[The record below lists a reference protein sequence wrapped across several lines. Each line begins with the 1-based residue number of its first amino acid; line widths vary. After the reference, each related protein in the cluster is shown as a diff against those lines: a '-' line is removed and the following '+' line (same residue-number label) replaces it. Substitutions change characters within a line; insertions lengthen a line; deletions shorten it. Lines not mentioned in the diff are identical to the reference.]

1 MRATLIVTLVLHI
14 LSGVFWAGTTFALA
28 RTGANQTDQFF
39 RPQMG
44 AAVIVVATGGLLW
57 YLVHP
62 GSFGTTEQILAV
74 GVFCAFVAAWRFAVC
89 PTSRSPLVAKPTTDG
104 VVRAPSALGMMR
116 MSIFPPSLAS
126 TTATQELV
134 VPKSI
139 PMIFPT
145 DASADQL
152 TASPP
157 APEAP
162 ADLGLAT
169 TTIAGRMSR
178 GPCM

>member
-62 GSFGTTEQILAV
+62 GSFGTTEQLLAV
-74 GVFCAFVAAWRFAVC
+74 GAFCAFVAA
-89 PTSRSPLVAKPTTDG
+89 G
-104 VVRAPSALGMMR
+104 VQGMSGGSALR
-116 MSIFPPSLAS
+116 KLSIADESEAS
-126 TTATQELV
+126 RLRHRVAIGQRVAAAFL
-134 VPKSI
+134 
-139 PMIFPT
+139 MIT
-145 DASADQL
+145 V
-152 TASPP
+152 T
-157 APEAP
+157 
-162 ADLGLAT
+162 
-169 TTIAGRMSR
+169 
-178 GPCM
+178 CMAVARYA

>member
-28 RTGANQTDQFF
+28 RAGANQTDQFF

-74 GVFCAFVAAWRFAVC
+74 GVFCAFVAA
-89 PTSRSPLVAKPTTDG
+89 G
-104 VVRAPSALGMMR
+104 VQGMSGGSALR
-116 MSIFPPSLAS
+116 KLSIADESEAS
-126 TTATQELV
+126 RLRHRVATGQRVAAAFL
-134 VPKSI
+134 
-139 PMIFPT
+139 MIT
-145 DASADQL
+145 V
-152 TASPP
+152 T
-157 APEAP
+157 
-162 ADLGLAT
+162 
-169 TTIAGRMSR
+169 
-178 GPCM
+178 CMAAARYA

>member
-1 MRATLIVTLVLHI
+1 MRATLIVTLVLHF

-74 GVFCAFVAAWRFAVC
+74 GVFCAFVAA
-89 PTSRSPLVAKPTTDG
+89 G
-104 VVRAPSALGMMR
+104 VQGISGGSALR
-116 MSIFPPSLAS
+116 KLS
-126 TTATQELV
+126 
-134 VPKSI
+134 
-139 PMIFPT
+139 
-145 DASADQL
+145 
-152 TASPP
+152 
-157 APEAP
+157 
-162 ADLGLAT
+162 
-169 TTIAGRMSR
+169 IAGESEASR
-178 GPCM
+178 LRDRVATGQRVAAAFLMLTVTCMAVARYA

>member
-74 GVFCAFVAAWRFAVC
+74 GVFCAFVAA
-89 PTSRSPLVAKPTTDG
+89 G
-104 VVRAPSALGMMR
+104 VQGVSGGSALR
-116 MSIFPPSLAS
+116 KVSITDEFEAS
-126 TTATQELV
+126 RLRHRVATGQRVAAAFL
-134 VPKSI
+134 
-139 PMIFPT
+139 M
-145 DASADQL
+145 L
-152 TASPP
+152 TV
-157 APEAP
+157 
-162 ADLGLAT
+162 T
-169 TTIAGRMSR
+169 
-178 GPCM
+178 CMAVARYA

>member
-1 MRATLIVTLVLHI
+1 MRATLIVTLVLHF

-74 GVFCAFVAAWRFAVC
+74 GVFCAFVAA
-89 PTSRSPLVAKPTTDG
+89 G
-104 VVRAPSALGMMR
+104 VQGISGGSALR
-116 MSIFPPSLAS
+116 KLS
-126 TTATQELV
+126 
-134 VPKSI
+134 
-139 PMIFPT
+139 
-145 DASADQL
+145 
-152 TASPP
+152 
-157 APEAP
+157 
-162 ADLGLAT
+162 
-169 TTIAGRMSR
+169 IAGESEASR
-178 GPCM
+178 LRDRVATGQRVAAAFLTLTVTCMAVARYA

>member
-1 MRATLIVTLVLHI
+1 MRATLIVTLVLHF

-74 GVFCAFVAAWRFAVC
+74 GVFCAFVAA
-89 PTSRSPLVAKPTTDG
+89 G
-104 VVRAPSALGMMR
+104 VQGMSGGSALR
-116 MSIFPPSLAS
+116 KLSIADES
-126 TTATQELV
+126 
-134 VPKSI
+134 
-139 PMIFPT
+139 
-145 DASADQL
+145 DASRLRHRVATGQRVAAAFLML
-152 TASPP
+152 TV
-157 APEAP
+157 
-162 ADLGLAT
+162 T
-169 TTIAGRMSR
+169 
-178 GPCM
+178 CMAVARYA

>member
-62 GSFGTTEQILAV
+62 GNFGTTEQILAV
-74 GVFCAFVAAWRFAVC
+74 GVFCAFVAA
-89 PTSRSPLVAKPTTDG
+89 G
-104 VVRAPSALGMMR
+104 VQGMSGGSALR
-116 MSIFPPSLAS
+116 KLSTADESEAS
-126 TTATQELV
+126 RLRHRVATGQRVAAAFL
-134 VPKSI
+134 
-139 PMIFPT
+139 MIT
-145 DASADQL
+145 V
-152 TASPP
+152 T
-157 APEAP
+157 
-162 ADLGLAT
+162 
-169 TTIAGRMSR
+169 
-178 GPCM
+178 CMAVARYA

>member
-1 MRATLIVTLVLHI
+1 MRATLIVTLVLHF

-74 GVFCAFVAAWRFAVC
+74 GVFCAFVAA
-89 PTSRSPLVAKPTTDG
+89 G
-104 VVRAPSALGMMR
+104 VQGVSGGSALR
-116 MSIFPPSLAS
+116 KLSIADESEAS
-126 TTATQELV
+126 RLRHRVATGQRVAAAFL
-134 VPKSI
+134 
-139 PMIFPT
+139 M
-145 DASADQL
+145 L
-152 TASPP
+152 TV
-157 APEAP
+157 
-162 ADLGLAT
+162 T
-169 TTIAGRMSR
+169 
-178 GPCM
+178 CMAVARYA

>member
-1 MRATLIVTLVLHI
+1 MRATLIVTLVLHF

-74 GVFCAFVAAWRFAVC
+74 GVFCAFVAA
-89 PTSRSPLVAKPTTDG
+89 G
-104 VVRAPSALGMMR
+104 VQGISGGSALR
-116 MSIFPPSLAS
+116 KLS
-126 TTATQELV
+126 
-134 VPKSI
+134 
-139 PMIFPT
+139 
-145 DASADQL
+145 
-152 TASPP
+152 
-157 APEAP
+157 
-162 ADLGLAT
+162 
-169 TTIAGRMSR
+169 IAGESEASR
-178 GPCM
+178 LRHRVATGQRVAAAFLMLTVTCMAVARYA

>member
-44 AAVIVVATGGLLW
+44 AAVIVIATGGLLW

-74 GVFCAFVAAWRFAVC
+74 GVFCAFVAA
-89 PTSRSPLVAKPTTDG
+89 G
-104 VVRAPSALGMMR
+104 VQGMSGGSALR
-116 MSIFPPSLAS
+116 KLSIADESEAS
-126 TTATQELV
+126 RLRHRVATGQRVAAAFL
-134 VPKSI
+134 
-139 PMIFPT
+139 MIT
-145 DASADQL
+145 V
-152 TASPP
+152 T
-157 APEAP
+157 
-162 ADLGLAT
+162 
-169 TTIAGRMSR
+169 
-178 GPCM
+178 CMAVARYA

>member
-74 GVFCAFVAAWRFAVC
+74 GVFCAFVAA
-89 PTSRSPLVAKPTTDG
+89 G
-104 VVRAPSALGMMR
+104 VQGVSGGSALR
-116 MSIFPPSLAS
+116 KVSITDEFEAS
-126 TTATQELV
+126 RLRHRVATGQRVAAAFL
-134 VPKSI
+134 
-139 PMIFPT
+139 MIT
-145 DASADQL
+145 V
-152 TASPP
+152 T
-157 APEAP
+157 
-162 ADLGLAT
+162 
-169 TTIAGRMSR
+169 
-178 GPCM
+178 CMAVARYA

>member
-1 MRATLIVTLVLHI
+1 MRATLIVTLVLHF

-74 GVFCAFVAAWRFAVC
+74 GVLCAFVAAGVQGISGGSALRKLSIAGGSEASRLRHRVA
-89 PTSRSPLVAKPTTDG
+89 TGHGSRSCE
-104 VVRAPSALGMMR
+104 APSVPG
-116 MSIFPPSLAS
+116 AS
-126 TTATQELV
+126 ECRTSGLV
-134 VPKSI
+134 STRQRPVSQHARGRAVP
-139 PMIFPT
+139 
-145 DASADQL
+145 D
-152 TASPP
+152 
-157 APEAP
+157 
-162 ADLGLAT
+162 G
-169 TTIAGRMSR
+169 
-178 GPCM
+178 

>member
-1 MRATLIVTLVLHI
+1 MRATLIVTLVLHF

-74 GVFCAFVAAWRFAVC
+74 GVFCAFVAA
-89 PTSRSPLVAKPTTDG
+89 G
-104 VVRAPSALGMMR
+104 VQGVSGGSALR
-116 MSIFPPSLAS
+116 KLS
-126 TTATQELV
+126 
-134 VPKSI
+134 
-139 PMIFPT
+139 
-145 DASADQL
+145 
-152 TASPP
+152 
-157 APEAP
+157 
-162 ADLGLAT
+162 
-169 TTIAGRMSR
+169 IAGESEASRVRHRVATGQRVAAAFLMITVTRMAVAR
-178 GPCM
+178 YA

>member
-1 MRATLIVTLVLHI
+1 MRATLIVTLVLHF

-74 GVFCAFVAAWRFAVC
+74 GVFCACVAA
-89 PTSRSPLVAKPTTDG
+89 G
-104 VVRAPSALGMMR
+104 VQGISSGSALR
-116 MSIFPPSLAS
+116 KLS
-126 TTATQELV
+126 
-134 VPKSI
+134 
-139 PMIFPT
+139 
-145 DASADQL
+145 
-152 TASPP
+152 
-157 APEAP
+157 
-162 ADLGLAT
+162 
-169 TTIAGRMSR
+169 IAGESEASR
-178 GPCM
+178 LRHRVATGQRVAAAFLMLTVTCMAVARYA

>member
-74 GVFCAFVAAWRFAVC
+74 GVFCAFIAAGVQGVSGGSALRKLSIAGESEASLRHRVAIGQRVAAAFLMITVTCMAVA
-89 PTSRSPLVAKPTTDG
+89 RYA
-104 VVRAPSALGMMR
+104 
-116 MSIFPPSLAS
+116 
-126 TTATQELV
+126 
-134 VPKSI
+134 
-139 PMIFPT
+139 
-145 DASADQL
+145 
-152 TASPP
+152 
-157 APEAP
+157 
-162 ADLGLAT
+162 
-169 TTIAGRMSR
+169 
-178 GPCM
+178 

>member
-1 MRATLIVTLVLHI
+1 MRATLIVTLVLHF

-74 GVFCAFVAAWRFAVC
+74 GVFCAFVAA
-89 PTSRSPLVAKPTTDG
+89 G
-104 VVRAPSALGMMR
+104 VQGGSALR
-116 MSIFPPSLAS
+116 KLSIGGESEAS
-126 TTATQELV
+126 RLRHRVATGQRVAAAFL
-134 VPKSI
+134 
-139 PMIFPT
+139 M
-145 DASADQL
+145 L
-152 TASPP
+152 TV
-157 APEAP
+157 
-162 ADLGLAT
+162 T
-169 TTIAGRMSR
+169 
-178 GPCM
+178 CMAVARYA

>member
-1 MRATLIVTLVLHI
+1 MRATLIVTLVLHF

-74 GVFCAFVAAWRFAVC
+74 GVFCAFVAA
-89 PTSRSPLVAKPTTDG
+89 G
-104 VVRAPSALGMMR
+104 VQGVSGGSALR
-116 MSIFPPSLAS
+116 KVSI
-126 TTATQELV
+126 
-134 VPKSI
+134 
-139 PMIFPT
+139 T
-145 DASADQL
+145 DEFEACDCAIAWQQASASPQL
-152 TASPP
+152 F
-157 APEAP
+157 
-162 ADLGLAT
+162 
-169 TTIAGRMSR
+169 
-178 GPCM
+178 

>member
-62 GSFGTTEQILAV
+62 GSFGTTEQLLAV
-74 GVFCAFVAAWRFAVC
+74 GAFCAFVAA
-89 PTSRSPLVAKPTTDG
+89 G
-104 VVRAPSALGMMR
+104 VQGMSGGSALR
-116 MSIFPPSLAS
+116 KLSIADESEAS
-126 TTATQELV
+126 RLRHRVATGQRVAAAFL
-134 VPKSI
+134 
-139 PMIFPT
+139 M
-145 DASADQL
+145 L
-152 TASPP
+152 TV
-157 APEAP
+157 
-162 ADLGLAT
+162 T
-169 TTIAGRMSR
+169 
-178 GPCM
+178 CMAVARYA

>member
-74 GVFCAFVAAWRFAVC
+74 GVFCAFVAA
-89 PTSRSPLVAKPTTDG
+89 G
-104 VVRAPSALGMMR
+104 VQGMSGGTALR
-116 MSIFPPSLAS
+116 KLS
-126 TTATQELV
+126 
-134 VPKSI
+134 
-139 PMIFPT
+139 
-145 DASADQL
+145 
-152 TASPP
+152 
-157 APEAP
+157 
-162 ADLGLAT
+162 
-169 TTIAGRMSR
+169 IAGESEASR
-178 GPCM
+178 LRHRVATGQRVAAALLMITVTSMAVARYV

>member
-74 GVFCAFVAAWRFAVC
+74 GVFCAFVAA
-89 PTSRSPLVAKPTTDG
+89 G
-104 VVRAPSALGMMR
+104 VMSGGSALR
-116 MSIFPPSLAS
+116 KLSIADESEAS
-126 TTATQELV
+126 RLRHRVAIGQRVAAAFL
-134 VPKSI
+134 
-139 PMIFPT
+139 MIT
-145 DASADQL
+145 V
-152 TASPP
+152 T
-157 APEAP
+157 
-162 ADLGLAT
+162 
-169 TTIAGRMSR
+169 
-178 GPCM
+178 CMAVARYA